1 MRVTNSSTYRNFT
14 SSINEVHSML
24 NKSMNKVQT
33 GKAYE
38 TAADNPLAYYQGK
51 KIDSQYQDTLNK
63 LSLMSDVKNRLY
75 QQELGARSIQKT
87 LSDAKNKIQYI
98 RSDSN
103 NGEMQTV
110 DTVKED
116 LLQKQQSMVNDLNSQ
131 YQNFYVY
138 GGNDI
143 STPPFSLSADGTKL
157 TFTHQ
162 FAGDSAPSKMVMTMT
177 KQKDGSYQY
186 VYGDPAVTDPN
197 DPNSSAG
204 TLNNMLKAMKEQGRV
219 DIGYGDISDKS
230 TLLDTYTGGL
240 NLLTGLTSDALNTLA
255 PDKAVAEIKDRMNKS
270 PIGLIGQ
277 AVMALGDYSAGGGK
291 DAFTASLGKVM
302 DTMTETEH
310 SVSTVY
316 SDLGNKASLLES
328 TEDKLT
334 NMKMSL
340 TQQYTDTMGVDPYKA
355 IMDMYSY
362 QYSYSASQQVGS
374 HLMQSSLFDFMK

>member
-24 NKSMNKVQT
+24 NKSMNKVSS

-51 KIDSQYQDTLNK
+51 KIDTQYQDTLSK
-63 LSLMSDVKNRLY
+63 LSLASDVKSRLY

-87 LSDAKNKIQYI
+87 LSDAKNRIQYI

-103 NGEMQTV
+103 NGEMQNV

-131 YQNFYVY
+131 YQNSYVF
-138 GGNDI
+138 GGNDS
-143 STPPFSLSADGTKL
+143 STPPFSLSPDGKTL

-162 FAGDSAPSKMVMTMT
+162 FAGDASPTKMSMTLT
-177 KQKDGSYQY
+177 KQSDGSYQY
-186 VYGDPAVTDPN
+186 VYGDPGVTDPA
-197 DPNSSAG
+197 DPKSSKG

-219 DIGYGDISDKS
+219 DVGYGSISDKN

-240 NLLTGLTSDALNTLA
+240 NLLTGLNSDALKTMTDTQAL
-255 PDKAVAEIKDRMNKS
+255 AEIQDRMNKS
-270 PIGLIGQ
+270 PVGLTGQ
-277 AVMALGDYSAGGGK
+277 AVMSMGDLSAGGSK
-291 DAFTASLGKVM
+291 DDFSASLGKIM
-302 DTMTETEH
+302 DNMTKAEH
-310 SVSTVY
+310 YVSTVY
-316 SDLGNKASLLES
+316 SDLGNKYALLEK

-334 NMKMSL
+334 TVKMSL
-340 TQQYTDTMGVDPYKA
+340 TEQYKNKMGADPYKA

-362 QYSYSASQQVGS
+362 QYSYDASQKVGA
-374 HLMQSSLFDFMK
+374 HLMQSTLFDFMK